1 MKKVVLT
8 VAMMAFLMGGISTT
22 VSAME
27 VASSVKVE
35 NVAGDNWD
43 KLLDEYE
50 KYVDQYIKTYKKA
63 MQGDMTAL
71 GEYVK
76 LAEKAQKLAEKLE
89 NAEDEMTPAQMKRYI
104 KITEKMANAL
114 ADD

>member
-8 VAMMAFLMGGISTT
+8 VAMMAFLMGGIGTT
-22 VSAME
+22 ASAME
-27 VASSVKVE
+27 VASLVKVE

-89 NAEDEMTPAQMKRYI
+89 EAEDEMTPAQLKRYA
-104 KITEKMANAL
+104 KINDKMTKAL
-114 ADD
+114 AEN